1 MSSIIANPDISQSD
15 GGMLTKKA
23 FGMIPY
29 VGTPILTFGILTF
42 AFSTILGWSY
52 YGERA
57 MEYLAGSRSIIFYR
71 IVYILML
78 YSGATMS
85 LSLVWNLADIMNALM
100 ALPNLI
106 SLIFLS
112 GVIARDTQ
120 HYLWD
125 KNLDE
130 EAEETSDARAR
141 QGDS

>member
-1 MSSIIANPDISQSD
+1 
-15 GGMLTKKA
+15 
-23 FGMIPY
+23 
-29 VGTPILTFGILTF
+29 
-42 AFSTILGWSY
+42 
-52 YGERA
+52 